1 MSPDILGVSAGAGF
15 GAVLGILL
23 SLPVIAIQG
32 LGFAT
37 GLLTVGIVY
46 TLARALR
53 SQNEILVLVLAGIV
67 VGALAGAGISL
78 VKILA
83 DPYNQLP
90 AITFW
95 LLGSLSGIKVSDL
108 QTVAPLVILGLVPLA
123 LLRWRIGV
131 LSLGDDEAKAL
142 GVNVRVVRG
151 VVIMAATLVTAT
163 AVSVSGVIG
172 WIGLVIPH
180 MARLLVGPRYDRVLP
195 AAVLMGAAFLVLI
208 DTVARSAARIEIPL
222 GLLTALLGAPVFVW
236 LLARGRRMLE
246 LTVLQASA
254 LSIGYAGRTVAAGID
269 LAVQRGEVLC
279 LLGPNG
285 AGKTTLFKTL
295 LGLIPALGGEV
306 TIDGRPIDSFDAPRA
321 GAVDG
326 LCPAGAGHGV
336 RLHRPRPGADGTHG
350 ASRAVLRAGT
360 ARPRAGAGGA
370 GRSRHRRACL
380 GRGQPHLRRPAPALP
395 GRPRARPGCA
405 PAGDGRA
412 DRQPRSRQSP
422 AGAGA
427 GAGAAAPRATPSC
440 SRPTIRTRRASL
452 RPPSPSSPMDG
463 WRPMARRT
471 RR

>member
-1 MSPDILGVSAGAGF
+1 VAPAHVDGAQRSAVVLIFLTVILLAAILLASMLGPYPLTPGDVASAIMARLVGDAAPAPIDTVLFQIRLPRVLAALLVGAALAAAGTSYQTLFRNPLVSPDILGVSAGAGF

-23 SLPVIAIQG
+23 SLPAIAIQG
-32 LGFAT
+32 LGFVT

-95 LLGSLSGIKVSDL
+95 LLGSLSGIKLSDL

-151 VVIMAATLVTAT
+151 VVIGAATLVTAT

-195 AAVLMGAAFLVLI
+195 AATLMGAAFLVLI
-208 DTVARSAARIEIPL
+208 DTVARGAARIEIPL

-236 LLARGRRMLE
+236 LLARGRR
-246 LTVLQASA
+246 SW
-254 LSIGYAGRTVAAGID
+254 S
-269 LAVQRGEVLC
+269 
-279 LLGPNG
+279 
-285 AGKTTLFKTL
+285 
-295 LGLIPALGGEV
+295 
-306 TIDGRPIDSFDAPRA
+306 
-321 GAVDG
+321 
-326 LCPAGAGHGV
+326 
-336 RLHRPRPGADGTHG
+336 
-350 ASRAVLRAGT
+350 
-360 ARPRAGAGGA
+360 
-370 GRSRHRRACL
+370 
-380 GRGQPHLRRPAPALP
+380 
-395 GRPRARPGCA
+395 
-405 PAGDGRA
+405 
-412 DRQPRSRQSP
+412 
-422 AGAGA
+422 
-427 GAGAAAPRATPSC
+427 
-440 SRPTIRTRRASL
+440 
-452 RPPSPSSPMDG
+452 
-463 WRPMARRT
+463 
-471 RR
+471 